1 MNNEQSNCGAPV
13 GTSKSAWVEIPREIF
28 ERLSFLGILPPIAS
42 DIKNTREYNYGASN
56 YSEQD
61 HVIQPWSIWLDYP
74 GLTSFDHDIIKRVLR
89 SKATDTRLLD
99 YTKIIHICE
108 ERIRQLEYEQPA
120 NS

>member
-1 MNNEQSNCGAPV
+1 MNNTQQSNPTPTGN
-13 GTSKSAWVEIPREIF
+13 SKSAWVEIPREIF

-89 SKATDTRLLD
+89 SKTTDTRLLD

-108 ERIRQLEYEQPA
+108 ERIRQIQTLQA
-120 NS
+120 IR